1 MVAIITDR
9 MQGRTLYIIL
19 LTFLYSCS
27 TVKRPEFY
35 TQTEYWKK
43 YNNFLPNDL
52 QYKETKLPFETYW
65 KWKDYSIHIDKMIAD
80 SSPVKII
87 ILHGAGGNG
96 RVIGLFGN
104 YLNELGYEYLA
115 PDLIGY
121 GLTKNPKKT
130 NIEYSEWVDCVS
142 DLVDA
147 EFQKDRKPIVLFGLS
162 VGGMLAYQ
170 VASKNPKV
178 KGIIV
183 TTLADPRQKNVRD
196 DLSKNKF
203 LSRVGLPLGN
213 FTKPISD
220 HLSLPIKWLCK
231 MDRITNDKDFSKVFS
246 QDKLAGGSKIQL
258 RFLRTYMT
266 YKPYREPELFDSCK
280 VLFLQPEKDTW
291 TTLETSKP
299 FFDRIKGDKKLVI
312 LENCGHAPYQESGL
326 TTMKTEIENFLTE
339 LKE

>member
-1 MVAIITDR
+1 
-9 MQGRTLYIIL
+9 MQRRISYLL
-19 LTFLYSCS
+19 FLTFLYSCS
-27 TVKRPEFY
+27 TMKRPEFY

-43 YNNFLPNDL
+43 YNDFLPIDL
-52 QYKETKLPFETYW
+52 QYNDAKLPIETYW
-65 KWKDYSIHIDKMIAD
+65 KWKDYSIHIDKMTAD
-80 SSPVKII
+80 SSPVKVI

-121 GLTKNPKKT
+121 GLTKNPSNR
-130 NIEYSEWVDCVS
+130 NIEYSEWVNCIS
-142 DLVDA
+142 DLVD
-147 EFQKDRKPIVLFGLS
+147 EEYQKDGKPIVLFGLS

-170 VASKNPKV
+170 VACKNSKV

-183 TTLADPRQKNVRD
+183 TTLADPRQQQVRD
-196 DLSKNKF
+196 DLSRNKF
-203 LSRVGLPLGN
+203 LSRIGLPIGS

-246 QDKLAGGSKIQL
+246 QDKLAGGSKIKL

-266 YKPYREPELFDSCK
+266 YKPVKEPEQFDSCK

-299 FFDRIKGDKKLVI
+299 FFDRIKSEKKLVI
-312 LENCGHAPYQESGL
+312 LENCGHAPYQENGL
-326 TTMKTEIENFLTE
+326 TTMKTEIQNFFIE